1 MNGLWW
7 AVLAVGAAT
16 ALPKKQ
22 EHNLMKLPSFRGVA
36 EVRSSLPG
44 RMRLYVPAVTQ
55 DMERAGQMKSQL
67 ESTGVIQLVEVQPRT
82 GSVLVRYDE
91 AKVQA
96 PVVLGAV
103 MKLMNL
109 EGRLDAVPVG
119 KLREGMRV
127 LARAV
132 NAGVLDATAGILDA
146 KTVVAAALTVGAL
159 RSKAQIGW
167 AVPGAMTLL
176 WWASNLFGVRDYE

>member
-1 MNGLWW
+1 MNGVWW
-7 AVLAVGAAT
+7 AALAVGAA
-16 ALPKKQ
+16 ALPKKQQ

-44 RMRLYVPAVTQ
+44 RMRLYVPSVMR
-55 DMERAGQMKSQL
+55 DMERAGRMKSQL
-67 ESTGVIQLVEVQPRT
+67 ESTGVIRLVEVQPRT

-91 AKVQA
+91 AQVQA

-132 NAGVLDATAGILDA
+132 NAGVLDATGGILDA

-159 RSKAQIGW
+159 RSRAQIGW

-176 WWASNLFGVRDYE
+176 WWASNLFGVRSYE